1 MDDPLDYVD
10 FGDVVRHG
18 NPNKWKFKGSKPGSG
33 VAAHSPDAAIGTT
46 KHYDRYEDEFGRP
59 IEVHYF
65 RLSDGS
71 VEDVKVI
78 GL

>member
-1 MDDPLDYVD
+1 MTRWTTSTSATSFVTATQI
-10 FGDVVRHG
+10 
-18 NPNKWKFKGSKPGSG
+18 KWKFKGSKPGSG
-33 VAAHSPDAAIGTT
+33 VVAHSPDAAIGTT